1 MSTKKKQVG
10 LILGVGLILS
20 AFRTALIAYT
30 MEKNNVECD
39 TYYLPEGNVWVTV
52 FSVASVLFALFA
64 AVLALRSKKSA
75 VVLDHKGSAGPASLI
90 LGFLLAGASIIYA
103 VSSDAAKTAGGGMMK
118 LVILSAALSA
128 VAFIVLG
135 FRSNSPETSK
145 SFLAVLT
152 VFPIAFSA
160 LRLLADFIQTSAT
173 PLASSGAY
181 HILGLASVLLY
192 FLSEGKSYVSDSNTK
207 TYFLYGYLSVFLLLV
222 YAVPNFI
229 LHCFGVFMFDYSAAF
244 SAVDIGIAIYVSARM
259 MTAKLKKIPSAEAV
273 ASAE

>member
-1 MSTKKKQVG
+1 MSTKRKQVG
-10 LILGVGLILS
+10 LILGIGLILS
-20 AFRTALIAYT
+20 AFRTTLIAYT
-30 MEKNNVECD
+30 MEKNNVDCD
-39 TYYLPEGNVWVTV
+39 TYYLPDGHIWVTV
-52 FSVASVLFALFA
+52 FSIASVVFTLFAVL
-64 AVLALRSKKSA
+64 LALRSKNRP
-75 VVLDHKGSAGPASLI
+75 VVLDHKGSAGPASLV

-103 VSSDAAKTAGGGMMK
+103 VSSEAAKTAGGGMMK
-118 LVILSAALSA
+118 LVIIAAALSA

-152 VFPIAFSA
+152 VFPILFSA
-160 LRLLADFIQTSAT
+160 LRLLSDFIQTSAT

-181 HILGLASVLLY
+181 HILGLTSVLLY
-192 FLSEGKSYVSDSNTK
+192 FLSEGKSYVTESKSK
-207 TYFLYGYLSVFLLLV
+207 TYFLFGYLSVVFLLI

-244 SAVDIGIAIYVSARM
+244 SAVDVGIAIYVSTRM
-259 MTAKLKKIPSAEAV
+259 MTAKIKKEPSAEAV